1 MYIYSSHYS
10 EDKDDFLTIA
20 EAVFL
25 QARCSSWCPTLSV
38 RCRQNWRQLYRA
50 LITCFVIFS
59 ISKNTATAVHKHF
72 LTYAWII
79 KG

>member
-38 RCRQNWRQLYRA
+38 RCRQNWRQHYRA
-50 LITCFVIFS
+50 L
-59 ISKNTATAVHKHF
+59 
-72 LTYAWII
+72 
-79 KG
+79 